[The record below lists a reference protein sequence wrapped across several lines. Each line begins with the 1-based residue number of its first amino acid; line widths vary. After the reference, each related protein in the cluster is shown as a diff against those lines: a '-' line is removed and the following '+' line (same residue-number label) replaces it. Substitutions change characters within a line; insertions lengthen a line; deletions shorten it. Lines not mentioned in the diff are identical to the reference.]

1 MTTSRTRLGALL
13 LVLAVAAPASA
24 QIPDAPTLLAALGF
38 SQSEIQQVTSGQIVT
53 GEIKAASDRELVA
66 AMAFSL
72 PSPPSQIVA
81 AMKSGQLAK
90 TDPTM
95 RAVGPFSSP
104 PTASDLAKLTL
115 SADQV
120 SAYQNAAPG
129 ETLNLSAEEIAGF
142 GQLSG
147 ANAAQVT
154 AAVRTALLN
163 RLTAY
168 QKQGLAGIAPY
179 ARESGTRSCN
189 DEIRTMTEASKAL
202 KQYVPK
208 AYQMLLGY
216 PGSKPPGTE
225 ESFRWSQ
232 LDAHGTPVIALT
244 HAAYIPDG
252 NAFVIAQRM
261 FYVSAS
267 FNCEQAIA
275 ALLPVQNGT
284 VVVYGNRTSTDQVE
298 GWGGSAKRSIGSRL
312 LEDQLQDQ
320 FQKAQSTLGK

>member
-1 MTTSRTRLGALL
+1 MTTSRTRLSALL
-13 LVLAVAAPASA
+13 LVLAFAAPASA

-38 SQSEIQQVTSGQIVT
+38 SQSEIQQVTSGQIVR

-72 PSPPSQIVA
+72 PSPPSQVVA
-81 AMKSGQLAK
+81 ALKTGQLAK

-95 RAVGPFSSP
+95 KAVGPFSSP
-104 PTASDLAKLTL
+104 PAAADLTKLTL
-115 SADQV
+115 TPDQV
-120 SAYQNAAPG
+120 KAYQNAAPG
-129 ETLNLSAEEIAGF
+129 DTLNLSTEEIATF
-142 GQLSG
+142 AQLSG
-147 ANAAQVT
+147 GSAAQVT
-154 AAVRTALLN
+154 AAVRTALLG

-168 QKQGLAGIAPY
+168 QKSGLAGIAPY
-179 ARESGTRSCN
+179 ARESGTRSCK

-208 AYQMLLGY
+208 AYQMLLDY
-216 PGSKPPGTE
+216 PASKPTGTE
-225 ESFRWSQ
+225 ETFRWSQ

-252 NAFVIAQRM
+252 NSWVVAQRM

-267 FNCEQAIA
+267 FNCEQALA
-275 ALLPVQNGT
+275 AVLPVQSGS

-312 LEDQLQDQ
+312 LEDQLETQ
-320 FQKAQSTLGK
+320 FQSAQSAVGK

>member
-1 MTTSRTRLGALL
+1 MTTSRTRLSALL
-13 LVLAVAAPASA
+13 LVLALAAPASA

-38 SQSEIQQVTSGQIVT
+38 SQSEIQQITSGQIVR

-81 AMKSGQLAK
+81 AMKAGQLAK

-104 PTASDLAKLTL
+104 PTAGDLAKLTL
-115 SADQV
+115 SSDQV
-120 SAYQNAAPG
+120 SAYQSAAPG
-129 ETLNLSAEEIAGF
+129 DALNLSTQEIATF
-142 GQLSG
+142 DQLASAG
-147 ANAAQVT
+147 AGQVT
-154 AAVRTALLN
+154 AAVHTDLLG
-163 RLTAY
+163 RLIAY

-179 ARESGTRSCN
+179 ARKSGTRSCN

-252 NAFVIAQRM
+252 SAFVIAQRM

-275 ALLPVQNGT
+275 ALLPVQKGT

-312 LEDQLQDQ
+312 LEDQLETQ
-320 FQKAQSTLGK
+320 FQGAQSAVGK

>member
-1 MTTSRTRLGALL
+1 MTTSRTRLSALL
-13 LVLAVAAPASA
+13 LVLALAAPASA

-104 PTASDLAKLTL
+104 PTAGDLAKLSLT
-115 SADQV
+115 ADQV
-120 SAYQNAAPG
+120 KAYQKAAPG
-129 ETLNLSAEEIAGF
+129 SDLNLSAQEISTFDQLAG
-142 GQLSG
+142 S
-147 ANAAQVT
+147 NAAQVT
-154 AAVRTALLN
+154 SAVRTDLLG

-244 HAAYIPDG
+244 HAAYVPDG
-252 NAFVIAQRM
+252 SAFVIVQRM